1 MSRLEAN
8 SLGKTRVQPLPRPPA
23 FLNWRTVWVG
33 IFLGAVAWSMMEAG
47 FGRDLVNEAG
57 WPLVQ
62 RFLQAGLHPDLS
74 PDFLSLTFKATLT
87 TLAFAVCGTAISVM
101 LGSLGSLLV
110 SDVWWQSVFSFK
122 ESAKRLPLYKV
133 VWFGM
138 RALLAVPRAIHE
150 IIWGLFFVNI
160 LGLVPLTAVLA
171 IGIPFGAITA
181 KVFSEILDETP
192 RQPMRAL
199 LNSGASPLSAFFYS
213 LLPQAFPDLLSYT
226 FYRFE
231 CSIRAAAVLGII
243 GAGGLGYQIFLSLQ
257 SLRYE
262 QMWTLFF
269 ALFLLC
275 GLTDLWSG
283 LLRRRLGGASRLDL
297 NLRVRSELV
306 SRPREVDPIIRAS
319 LVGVAGITL
328 FSFWYLRPEFGQ
340 LLAPKTAQLLAG
352 VAHDS
357 FPLHLDL
364 AQISELFT
372 LSTKTLA
379 MSILASAGAG
389 LAGMVLSFPAAR
401 NLSLPGGILKM
412 GGGGWLR
419 DIWGRVVYWASRA
432 LLLVSRAIPA
442 PIWALILL
450 FILFPG
456 ILPGAIALGLY
467 NFGILGRL
475 KAEVVE
481 NLDDRPLRALK
492 AQGAPEGGLFL
503 YGVLP
508 ATLPRFVA
516 YSLYRWEVCIRATV
530 IVGLVGAGGLGRLLT
545 EQLSSFDY
553 PGVAATLIVFV
564 LLTFLVDLISAS
576 VRRTM
581 R

>member
-1 MSRLEAN
+1 MR
-8 SLGKTRVQPLPRPPA
+8 RPSY
-23 FLNWRTVWVG
+23 FNQRTLWLV
-33 IFLGAVAWSMMEAG
+33 IFLGAVAWSMAQAG
-47 FGRDLVNEAG
+47 FGRDLVNEGG

-62 RFLQAGLHPDLS
+62 SFLQAGLHPDLS
-74 PDFLSLTFKATLT
+74 TDFLSLTFEATLT

-101 LGSLGSLLV
+101 LGSVGGLLV
-110 SDVWWQSVFSFK
+110 SEVWWQSVFSFK
-122 ESAKRLPLYKV
+122 GNTGRFPLYKLT
-133 VWFGM
+133 WFGS
-138 RALLAVPRAIHE
+138 RALLAAPRAIHE

-160 LGLVPLTAVLA
+160 LGLVPLTAILA

-192 RQPMRAL
+192 RQPMQAL
-199 LNSGASPLSAFFYS
+199 SNSGASPSKAFLYS

-297 NLRVRSELV
+297 NLRTASQTV
-306 SRPREVDPIIRAS
+306 SRPHEMDLVVRAS
-319 LVGVAGITL
+319 LVGVVGITV
-328 FSFWYLRPEFGQ
+328 FSFWYLHPDFGQ
-340 LLAPKTAQLLAG
+340 LLAPKTSQLLAG
-352 VAHDS
+352 VARDS
-357 FPLHLDL
+357 VPLHLDL
-364 AQISELFT
+364 AQLSELFT
-372 LSTKTLA
+372 LSTQTLA
-379 MSILASAGAG
+379 MSILAGTGAG
-389 LAGMVLSFPAAR
+389 LAGIVLSFPAAR
-401 NLSLPGGILKM
+401 NLSLPGGILNSNR
-412 GGGGWLR
+412 GNWVGSL
-419 DIWGRVVYWASRA
+419 WGRVVYWLSRA
-432 LLLVSRAIPA
+432 LLLFSRAIPA

-450 FILFPG
+450 FVLFPG

-492 AQGAPEGGLFL
+492 AQGAPKSGVFM

-508 ATLPRFVA
+508 ATLPRFIA

-576 VRRTM
+576 VRQALR
-581 R
+581 

>member
-1 MSRLEAN
+1 MDSLNINASSKAN
-8 SLGKTRVQPLPRPPA
+8 ARGLQRSSYFNRRSLWLV
-23 FLNWRTVWVG
+23 
-33 IFLGAVAWSMMEAG
+33 IFLGAVAWSMAEAG
-47 FGRDLVNEAG
+47 FGRDLINEGG

-62 RFLQAGLHPDLS
+62 SFLQASLHPDLS
-74 PDFLSLTFKATLT
+74 PDFLSLTFEATLT

-101 LGSLGSLLV
+101 LGSLGGLFV
-110 SDVWWQSVFSFK
+110 SEIWWQSVFSFK
-122 ESAKRLPLYKV
+122 GSAERLPLYKLI
-133 VWFGM
+133 WFGM
-138 RALLAVPRAIHE
+138 RGLLAVPRAIHE
-150 IIWGLFFVNI
+150 IIWGLLFVNI
-160 LGLVPLTAVLA
+160 LGLVPLTAILA

-192 RQPMRAL
+192 RGPMRAL
-199 LNSGASPLSAFFYS
+199 LNSGASPTKAFLYG

-269 ALFLLC
+269 GLFLLC

-297 NLRVRSELV
+297 NLHTASRSV
-306 SRPREVDPIIRAS
+306 SRPREMDFVVRAS
-319 LVGVAGITL
+319 LVGVAGITI
-328 FSFWYLRPEFGQ
+328 FSFGYLRPDFGQ
-340 LLAPKTAQLLAG
+340 LLASKTAYLLAG

-357 FPLHLDL
+357 FPLRLDL
-364 AQISELFT
+364 TQARELFT

-379 MSILASAGAG
+379 MSILAGTGAG
-389 LAGMVLSFPAAR
+389 LAGIILSFPAAR
-401 NLSLPGGILKM
+401 NMSLPGGILNS
-412 GGGGWLR
+412 GGGSWVSR
-419 DIWGRVVYWASRA
+419 WWGRVVYGLSRA
-432 LLLVSRAIPA
+432 LLLFSRAIPA

-450 FILFPG
+450 FVLFPG

-492 AQGAPEGGLFL
+492 AQGASESGVFL

-508 ATLPRFVA
+508 ATFPRFVA

-564 LLTFLVDLISAS
+564 LLTFFVDLVSAS
-576 VRRTM
+576 VRRTL